1 MAYTATTSSST
12 TTIVVETTTTFSST
26 TVQETTTLWEPTTT
40 STIPTTTSTTTV
52 VQTTA
57 PATTTTTSLPVPT
70 ATTTTTEAPV
80 FTTTTQPDTLSYIP
94 NTKGFRMNSTIAK
107 ALDLG
112 QRLVSLFIASA
123 LPIIT
128 GGAILGVD
136 VIKSAGVAGLTA
148 LFGVVQKLAAASVD
162 GELTSEEISA
172 AFGTSKKKTGK

>member
-1 MAYTATTSSST
+1 MDLSEYEHGFNYFVRSYLKTGVTLNRYWHSAT
-12 TTIVVETTTTFSST
+12 
-26 TVQETTTLWEPTTT
+26 L
-40 STIPTTTSTTTV
+40 
-52 VQTTA
+52 A
-57 PATTTTTSLPVPT
+57 
-70 ATTTTTEAPV
+70 
-80 FTTTTQPDTLSYIP
+80 DIP
-94 NTKGFRMNSTIAK
+94 NTKGPRMNSMIAK
-107 ALDLG
+107 TLDLA

-172 AFGTSKKKTGK
+172 AFGTKAKKK

>member
-1 MAYTATTSSST
+1 MGGYRHGSNYLVRSYLKTGVTSNRYRHSATL
-12 TTIVVETTTTFSST
+12 V
-26 TVQETTTLWEPTTT
+26 
-40 STIPTTTSTTTV
+40 
-52 VQTTA
+52 
-57 PATTTTTSLPVPT
+57 
-70 ATTTTTEAPV
+70 
-80 FTTTTQPDTLSYIP
+80 DIP
-94 NTKGFRMNSTIAK
+94 NTKGPRMNSTIAK